1 MWQSLLVYNAC
12 PQPQTE
18 ATVLVSPSLLQ
29 IDTFGKWCRC
39 LHNVCYVK
47 LKKRRYLDKC
57 RLSAPAGISALM
69 SLLTNFFFAMCC
81 SRQPFSIYLFR
92 TNAFKFVYFFCKCHK
107 LLFLENI
114 FATFTSCCCG
124 QFFWNNFIP
133 ANFSF
138 CKFWQLFA
146 TDDYFQTLTPLKG
159 FLATC
164 YSVTKRLQQWV
175 YLTWGIPKKIQ
186 SFSSQADP
194 PP

>member
-1 MWQSLLVYNAC
+1 MSAQCLLCKTEKAQISGQMQIICTGWHLC
-12 PQPQTE
+12 PDVAVNKFLFCNVLFQT
-18 ATVLVSPSLLQ
+18 
-29 IDTFGKWCRC
+29 TFQ
-39 LHNVCYVK
+39 
-47 LKKRRYLDKC
+47 YLFVPDKC
-57 RLSAPAGISALM
+57 LQVCL
-69 SLLTNFFFAMCC
+69 
-81 SRQPFSIYLFR
+81 
-92 TNAFKFVYFFCKCHK
+92 FFCKCHK